1 MNAISDTAARTL
13 PYTRTLAIKLLL
25 KSFVALL
32 AAAPLV
38 AMSGEATLSA
48 VVVKAAKAPDS
59 TLSGSHADTSDIESK
74 RGATS
79 DSAQLLQDVPGI
91 SLYGAGGV
99 SSLPAIHGMA
109 DDRLRIQ
116 VDGMDLVAA
125 CPNHMNSA
133 LSYIDPSNVESAL
146 VFAGITPVSVGG
158 DSIGGTIQ
166 MKSAQPKFSANE
178 EILTEG
184 NLGGFYRSNAN
195 SYGGNAAAS
204 IAGENLALSYSGST
218 ARADNYHA
226 GGDFKPAGP
235 GAPDGLWLD
244 GNVVGS
250 TAYKSDNQNIGM
262 ALRHD
267 RHLLKLNVGV
277 QHLGFEGFP
286 NQRMDMTA
294 NNSVQINLGYTGR
307 YQWGVLEARVYD
319 QHTDHEMNMGPDR
332 FTYGTL
338 GMPMNTNAKT
348 TGGEIKGDFV
358 VSERDIVRAG
368 IDYQQYTLND
378 YWPAVG
384 GTMGPN
390 TYWNIDFGT
399 RDRSGIFA
407 EWEAYWDAQW
417 LTQLGVRSDTVAAD
431 AGPVQGYDNSLV
443 MWRADAIAFN
453 SLDRQRTDHN
463 FDIAALSR
471 YIADDAH
478 SYELGYA
485 RKSHSPNLYQRYA
498 WSTQPMAALMN
509 NFVGDGNGYIGN
521 VDLRPEIA
529 DTLSGSGH
537 WHDAD
542 NADWGVKA
550 TAYYTHVQDFIDARR
565 CDFGQCGGSG
575 NVDATSGFV
584 LLQYVN
590 QTARLYGLDLSG
602 HKRIAEGSDHG
613 RFTLSG
619 LLNYVRG
626 RNLTTGDDL
635 YNIMPLNAKLVV
647 EQSTGNWT
655 NAAEFQ
661 AVAPKTHVSRVRN
674 EIPTAGYSL
683 INLRSSH
690 EWNKARLDLSVLNVF
705 NRSYSLPLGG
715 AYVGQGASMSSTGIP
730 WGVAVPGTGRS
741 FNLALSV
748 QL

>member
-1 MNAISDTAARTL
+1 MKFAWM
-13 PYTRTLAIKLLL
+13 
-25 KSFVALL
+25 LL
-32 AAAPLV
+32 ATVPIS
-38 AMSGEATLSA
+38 AMSDEMTLSE
-48 VVVKAAKAPDS
+48 VVVKSATAPDS
-59 TLSGSHADTSDIESK
+59 SLSGTGLDVSNLISK
-74 RGATS
+74 RAGTS
-79 DSAQLLQDVPGI
+79 DSAQLLQDVPGV
-91 SLYGAGGV
+91 SLNGAGGV

-166 MKSAQPKFSANE
+166 MKSAQPKFSE
-178 EILTEG
+178 SDELLTEG
-184 NLGGFYRSNAN
+184 NIGGFYRSNAN
-195 SYGGNAAAS
+195 SFGGNIAAS
-204 IAGENLALSYSGST
+204 SATENLSLAYSGSI
-218 ARADNYHA
+218 ARADNYVA
-226 GGDFKPAGP
+226 GGSFKPVGP
-235 GAPDGLWLD
+235 GAPGGEWLD
-244 GNVVGS
+244 GDVVGS
-250 TAYKSDNQNIGM
+250 TAYTSDNQNIGV

-267 RHLLKLNVGV
+267 KHLLKLSVGV

-294 NNSVQINLGYTGR
+294 NNSVQINFGYTGR
-307 YQWGVLEARVYD
+307 YQWGVLEARIYD

-332 FTYGTL
+332 FSYGTL

-348 TGGEIKGDFV
+348 NGAAVKADIV
-358 VSERDIVRAG
+358 VSERDILRAG

-378 YWPAVG
+378 YWPAVD

-399 RDRSGIFA
+399 RDRTGIFG
-407 EWEAYWDAQW
+407 EWEAYWNPQWVSQFGIRTDAVNAN
-417 LTQLGVRSDTVAAD
+417 T
-431 AGPVQGYDNSLV
+431 GPVQGYDNSLA
-443 MWRADAIAFN
+443 MWSADAIAFN
-453 SLDRQRTDHN
+453 SLDRQRTDQN
-463 FDIAALSR
+463 WDMTAVGS
-471 YIADDAH
+471 YKPDDEH
-478 SYELGYA
+478 FYELGYA

-521 VDLRPEIA
+521 VDLGPEVA
-529 DTLSGSGH
+529 DTLSGTGD
-537 WHDAD
+537 WHDAA
-542 NADWGVKA
+542 NEDWGVKA
-550 TAYYTHVQDFIDARR
+550 TAYYTHIQNYIDARR
-565 CDFGQCGGSG
+565 CDFGQCGGSA
-575 NVDATSGFV
+575 NVEATTGFV

-590 QTARLYGLDLSG
+590 QTARLYGLDLSA
-602 HKRIAEGSDHG
+602 HKLVANRSDYGSF
-613 RFTLSG
+613 RLSG

-626 RNLTTGDDL
+626 KNSTTRDDL
-635 YNIMPLNAKLVV
+635 YNIMPLNAKLVL

-661 AVAPKTHVSRVRN
+661 TVSAKTHVSRVRN
-674 EIPTAGYSL
+674 EIATGGYSL
-683 INLRSSH
+683 INLRGSH
-690 EWNKARLDLSVLNVF
+690 NWNKARLDLSVLNVF

-715 AYVGQGASMSSTGIP
+715 AYVGQGASMSSNGIP
-730 WGVAVPGTGRS
+730 WGVAVPGMGRS
-741 FNLALSV
+741 FNLAWSM